1 MYRKAIAILLLIAP
15 VLPVH
20 AAEQETSDYLQRAI
34 QYENGRGVA
43 KDLHKAYRLYC
54 LAAQEKNA
62 DAYYHLGWIHLHGR
76 GVINDKGIAVGW
88 FAKGAKAGD
97 KVASY
102 IVERLADV
110 EAKKDPNCP
119 EVDPKHLT
127 RPAIEKLVRMLAPEY
142 GLDPALVLAVITAES
157 SFRANV
163 RSHKGA
169 HGLMQLIPATAKR
182 FGVRNIKDPVQNLR
196 GGMAYL
202 QWLSKRFD
210 GDVSLMLA
218 AYNAGENAVK
228 RHQGIPPYRET
239 QRYVKRITRHYRD
252 SLLSAAQANS
262 DDTRTL

>member
-1 MYRKAIAILLLIAP
+1 MYRAAAIIILSISLT
-15 VLPVH
+15 LP
-20 AAEQETSDYLQRAI
+20 AQSAEVQADGYLQRAI

-43 KDLHKAYRLYC
+43 KDLKKAYRLYC
-54 LAAQEKNA
+54 RAAQENNA

-76 GVINDKGIAVGW
+76 GVDNDRGIAVGW

-97 KVASY
+97 KVAGY
-102 IVERLADV
+102 ILQRLADV
-110 EAKKDPNCP
+110 EPRKDPNCADID
-119 EVDPKHLT
+119 VKHLT
-127 RPAIEKLVRMLAPEY
+127 RPAIKKLVRSLAPEY
-142 GLDPALVLAVITAES
+142 DLDPALVLAVISAES
-157 SFRANV
+157 NFRTNA

-182 FGVRNIKDPVQNLR
+182 FGVRDIKDPVQNLR

-239 QRYVKRITRHYRD
+239 RRYVKRITRRYRD
-252 SLLSAAQANS
+252 ALLSAAQANS
-262 DDTRTL
+262 NSRTL